1 MGTTVLGLD
10 TTRTRTTTPVE
21 NELAGGTGL
30 LLSPASVWKG
40 SNSRGVGEP
49 RKVTTAPLQ
58 RTPPRRPH
66 PYRRPSPKATGNSSP
81 ARPRTHPSSV
91 PAPMSQPRT
100 RSRSGSDSDA
110 STASPRVRLRRSR
123 SRDRS
128 PSVSSARGESSQQA
142 RDTGAAQGQA
152 PGTASGSRSPQPPSQ
167 SRAQQEAALAPW
179 SGAAPEGSVSAT
191 PAYAAPRKQNVA
203 CDACRNRKVKCVRN
217 PGSDKCQHCIGKN
230 FPCTNLIQQATS
242 EKKRQMGGAR
252 RGFRPIS
259 GDLSMSMSGPS
270 GVNPPSGTP
279 RGTGAFA
286 AAGPP
291 SSGPTGR
298 NTIAGFL
305 SYIFAPPREDSFP
318 AGAPIEDW
326 GVMGTKLESEGFRT
340 EFALD
345 LIDVYF
351 QICHTRLPILD
362 PQNFRTR
369 FKYSLPQAP
378 LPIPLPTRDIE
389 PLPLGLIA
397 AVLAWGAKFSEH
409 PIIVHDRQS
418 NKEKSSMLARSLVRK
433 AREVAEADRV
443 FRIATPD
450 NVLICLLLEPL
461 QSQMPA
467 DPDGFHGFWLNAG
480 IRHMLELRIN
490 YKVGMIPTNDSKGAS
505 IVMSWWMACLAD
517 GFSSAYFRL
526 KPTLDDDDYNAQALS
541 NNTFVASSE
550 TLGIGAPTEF
560 VTWYSALHIL
570 ACEARRMS
578 RILWTPAV
586 AEEGIPAKMI
596 QDVMARLNRW
606 RDGYLN
612 AVGVPS
618 NFEADWNFVAA
629 VSACSSDASF
639 HVMFIILH
647 QAVED
652 FGIRD
657 LQRGSDPSGIS
668 ADIESLQA
676 TLAGEAIHSALRIAA
691 LTGVLTTNGYLRLDP
706 NVLHFSTYAAGLLL
720 ARQGRPEAV
729 NCITG
734 LRQYAFAYEEAHIQA
749 DELES
754 ILAAV
759 NRERTQRGQGDERH
773 THVPSPSTY
782 GRMGQAPFAAGLP
795 AVSMHHPSHGS
806 IMTYGGAEVPSAPYG
821 MYESISGMPA
831 EQPSPHDGP
840 HYNSFPPR
848 R

>member
-1 MGTTVLGLD
+1 
-10 TTRTRTTTPVE
+10 
-21 NELAGGTGL
+21 
-30 LLSPASVWKG
+30 
-40 SNSRGVGEP
+40 
-49 RKVTTAPLQ
+49 
-58 RTPPRRPH
+58 
-66 PYRRPSPKATGNSSP
+66 
-81 ARPRTHPSSV
+81 
-91 PAPMSQPRT
+91 MSHLKT
-100 RSRSGSDSDA
+100 RSRSGSESDT

-142 RDTGAAQGQA
+142 RDTDTGQGQNQA
-152 PGTASGSRSPQPPSQ
+152 TASASTSWPS
-167 SRAQQEAALAPW
+167 AT
-179 SGAAPEGSVSAT
+179 PETGVPAT
-191 PAYAAPRKQNVA
+191 PAYAPPRKQNVA

-217 PGSDKCQHCIGKN
+217 PGSEKCQHCIGKN

-242 EKKRQMGGAR
+242 EKKRQLGGVR
-252 RGFRPIS
+252 RAFRPPIS
-259 GDLSMSMSGPS
+259 GDPSMAAPGPS
-270 GVNPPSGTP
+270 GINLPSGSP

-286 AAGPP
+286 ITGLP
-291 SSGPTGR
+291 STGPTGR
-298 NTIAGFL
+298 NTITSFL
-305 SYIFAPPREDSFP
+305 SYIFAPPREDSGSN
-318 AGAPIEDW
+318 GAPEDW
-326 GVMGTKLESEGFRT
+326 GVMGTKLESEMFRT

-369 FKYSLPQAP
+369 FKLSLPQAP
-378 LPIPLPTRDIE
+378 LPLPLPARDIE
-389 PLPLGLIA
+389 PLPLALVA

-418 NKEKSSMLARSLVRK
+418 NKDKSSVLARSLVRK
-433 AREVAEADRV
+433 AREVAESDRV

-461 QSQMPA
+461 QSQMLS

-480 IRHMLELRIN
+480 VRHMLELRIN
-490 YKVGMIPTNDSKGAS
+490 YKVGSIPTNDSKGAS

-517 GFSSAYFRL
+517 GFSSAYFRS
-526 KPTLDDDDYNAQALS
+526 KPILDDDDYNIQALS
-541 NNTFVASSE
+541 NTTFLASSE
-550 TLGIGAPTEF
+550 TLGIGTPTEF

-570 ACEARRMS
+570 ACEVRRMS
-578 RILWTPAV
+578 RMLWTPAV
-586 AEEGIPAKMI
+586 AEEGISAKVI
-596 QDVMARLNRW
+596 QDVMSRLNRW

-657 LQRGSDPSGIS
+657 LQRGSDPSGIN

-691 LTGVLTTNGYLRLDP
+691 LV
-706 NVLHFSTYAAGLLL
+706 S
-720 ARQGRPEAV
+720 
-729 NCITG
+729 
-734 LRQYAFAYEEAHIQA
+734 AH
-749 DELES
+749 D
-754 ILAAV
+754 
-759 NRERTQRGQGDERH
+759 
-773 THVPSPSTY
+773 
-782 GRMGQAPFAAGLP
+782 
-795 AVSMHHPSHGS
+795 
-806 IMTYGGAEVPSAPYG
+806 
-821 MYESISGMPA
+821 
-831 EQPSPHDGP
+831 
-840 HYNSFPPR
+840 
-848 R
+848 